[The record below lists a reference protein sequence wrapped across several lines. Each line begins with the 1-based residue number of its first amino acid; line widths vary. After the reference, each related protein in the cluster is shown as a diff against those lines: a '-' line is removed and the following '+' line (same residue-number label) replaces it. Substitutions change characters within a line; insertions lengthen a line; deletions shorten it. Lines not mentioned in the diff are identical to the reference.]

1 MKRIILF
8 LSVATLLSINSA
20 VAANTSINAE
30 MAAAAKGT
38 SQHATLKVKGNC
50 ESCKDRIEK
59 AALSAKG
66 VKSASWKQKA
76 GVLHL
81 ELDSK
86 ATTVATVSKAIAKVG
101 HDTEFDKADA
111 KTYNALPG
119 CCKYK
124 R

>member
-20 VAANTSINAE
+20 VAASTSMSAE
-30 MAAAAKGT
+30 MAAAPKSAIK
-38 SQHATLKVKGNC
+38 HAMLKVKGNC

-59 AALSAKG
+59 AALSVKG
-66 VKSASWKQKA
+66 VKSASWDQKS

-86 ATTVATVSKAIAKVG
+86 ATSVAAVSKAIAKVG